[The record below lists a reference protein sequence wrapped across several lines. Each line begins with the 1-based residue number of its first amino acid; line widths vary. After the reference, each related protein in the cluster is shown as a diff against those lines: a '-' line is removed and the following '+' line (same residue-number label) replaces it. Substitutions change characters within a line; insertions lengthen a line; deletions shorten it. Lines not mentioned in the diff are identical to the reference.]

1 MDELLKNLTEQ
12 DLVSITLR
20 DKDGKL
26 IGFRRSGD
34 GYIVSGNDKDIVR
47 LERTATGFKA
57 TAIDEQVRSR
67 GSWECYEACINSCGP
82 SLGCAK
88 LCGEKCGI
96 S

>member
-1 MDELLKNLTEQ
+1 MHELLNNITEQ
-12 DLVSITLR
+12 DIVSISLR

-26 IGFRRSGD
+26 IGFRRD
-34 GYIVSGNDKDIVR
+34 GESFIVSSNDVDIVR
-47 LERTATGFKA
+47 LERTPSGFKPSP
-57 TAIDEQVRSR
+57 ISEQVRTR